1 MTEHPKTEHPKI
13 GRARR
18 SLLKAIG
25 ITAAAAATTTAY
37 RTPAAAQDERAH
49 CFLRGSR
56 ILTAG
61 GYRPI
66 ETLAVGELVP
76 ALFGGL
82 SPIAEIRSFTLT
94 RTGPP
99 GTSGR
104 GTWSGASRPVRIKAG
119 ALGEN
124 APSTDICL
132 TAAHAVYTNGVL
144 VPVINLVNGTSIVLE
159 AAHGH
164 DTLDFFHIALARHDV
179 IDADGAACESYRD
192 PAVEES
198 CVPMLSFC
206 GGRDELGSRLRS
218 AASVIV
224 DRRRP
229 LDIIRDDLEDRGL
242 RLACA
247 A

>member
-1 MTEHPKTEHPKI
+1 MTEGLKK

-18 SLLKAIG
+18 SLLKVIG
-25 ITAAAAATTTAY
+25 IAAAAVAATTAY
-37 RTPAAAQDERAH
+37 RKPAAAEEIASGHRPI

-66 ETLAVGELVP
+66 ETLAMGELVP
-76 ALFGGL
+76 ARFGGL
-82 SPIAEIRSFTLT
+82 SPIEDIRRFTLT
-94 RTGPP
+94 RTGP
-99 GTSGR
+99 R
-104 GTWSGASRPVRIKAG
+104 GTCARRTWAGASRPVRIKAG

-124 APSTDICL
+124 APMADICL

-144 VPVINLVNGTSIVLE
+144 VPVVNLVNGTSIVFE
-159 AAHGH
+159 AADGH

-179 IDADGAACESYRD
+179 IDAEGAACESYRD
-192 PAVEES
+192 PSVEEP
-198 CVPMLSFC
+198 CVPLLSFC
-206 GGRDELGSRLRS
+206 GGRDELRSRLRS
-218 AASVIV
+218 AASIIV

-229 LDIIRDDLEDRGL
+229 LDIIRDDLEDRGF
-242 RLACA
+242 RLARA